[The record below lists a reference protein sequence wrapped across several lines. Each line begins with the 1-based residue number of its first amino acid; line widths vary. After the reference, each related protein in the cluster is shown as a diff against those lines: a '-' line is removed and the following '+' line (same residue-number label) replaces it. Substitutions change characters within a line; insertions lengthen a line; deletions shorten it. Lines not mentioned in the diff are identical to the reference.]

1 MNYSLFDD
9 VLKRREEGRSRKEKT
24 TGSHIRLPP
33 QKYGSRSPLIMLAVT
48 DYQHCVETQD
58 RRLEDPET
66 GSAPPSYSSVHDQL
80 PPPLWQKYYF
90 RYGTRARQ
98 IATNCT

>member
-66 GSAPPSYSSVHDQL
+66 GSAPPSYVSDIWVIGFGVRVCFYVFI
-80 PPPLWQKYYF
+80 PY
-90 RYGTRARQ
+90 
-98 IATNCT
+98 I

>member
-33 QKYGSRSPLIMLAVT
+33 QKYGSRPPLIMLAVT

-66 GSAPPSYSSVHDQL
+66 GSAPPSYVSDMVKDWVIGFGVRGL
-80 PPPLWQKYYF
+80 LLCIYPLH
-90 RYGTRARQ
+90 R
-98 IATNCT
+98 